1 MNSAVDDKGWNG
13 SMDDGT
19 NRLGWMLDD
28 ALRMPETRYAIL
40 LSADGLLMAH
50 SAGISRDEAE
60 RQAAGMAGLQSLARS
75 TAEFCGDPGTTWRQT
90 VNEFDD
96 GYVFLVAAGPG
107 AYLAVSATQHVDM
120 EAVSFRLQELVQRLG
135 KELTSPPRPGAGSS
149 A

>member
-1 MNSAVDDKGWNG
+1 MNEGWNG
-13 SMDDGT
+13 AMDDGT

-50 SAGISRDEAE
+50 SERISRDDAE
-60 RQAAGMAGLQSLARS
+60 RQAAGMSGLQSLARS
-75 TAEFCGDPGTTWRQT
+75 TAEFCGDPDTTWRQT
-90 VNEFDD
+90 VNEFDG

-107 AYLAVSATQHVDM
+107 AYLAVSATQNVDM
-120 EAVSFRLQELVQRLG
+120 ETVSFRLQELVQRLG
-135 KELTSPPRPGAGSS
+135 KEMTSPPRPGAGRP

>member
-1 MNSAVDDKGWNG
+1 MNEGWNG
-13 SMDDGT
+13 SMDDGV

-28 ALRMPETRYAIL
+28 ALRMPGTRYAIL

-50 SAGISRDEAE
+50 SERIGRDDAE

-75 TAEFCGDPGTTWRQT
+75 TAEFCGDAGTTWQQT
-90 VNEFDD
+90 ISEFDD

-107 AYLAVSATQHVDM
+107 AYLAVSAALDVDM
-120 EAVSFRLQELVQRLG
+120 ETVSFRLQELVQRLG
-135 KELTSPPRPGAGSS
+135 KELTSPPRPDAGGPRDGT